1 MVSFDMNEVE
11 GMTCVVTGATSGIGR
26 VAAAEFARCGARV
39 VIVGRSRERG
49 RHTLMEIMRDTGN
62 TQVDLILADLSSQA
76 DVRRV
81 AADVGARYPQIDV
94 LVNNAGAIFRR
105 REESVDG
112 IEMTLALNHLG
123 YFLLTNL
130 LLDTLRSSAPCRIVN
145 VASGAHRR
153 ARLDLDDLQ
162 SRRRYRAWRAYSNS
176 KLCNLL
182 FTYELARRLEG
193 TGITVNALHPGTVA
207 TRFGSNNPGPMRRMM
222 VFGRPFLRTPER
234 GAETIV
240 HLALAPELA
249 SSTGGYFVDERTHRS
264 SRASHDAAVAARLWD
279 LSAELTGIGR

>member
-1 MVSFDMNEVE
+1 MVSFDMNEIE

-26 VAAAEFARCGARV
+26 VAAGEFARCGARV

-62 TQVDLILADLSSQA
+62 TQVDLILADLSTQA

-81 AADVGARYPQIDV
+81 AADITARYPQIDV

-162 SRRRYRAWRAYSNS
+162 SRRRYRAWRAYANS

-207 TRFGSNNPGPMRRMM
+207 TRFGSNNAGPMRRMM
-222 VFGRPFLRTPER
+222 AFGRPFLRTPER
-234 GAETIV
+234 GAETILY
-240 HLALAPELA
+240 LALAPEVAA
-249 SSTGGYFVDERTHRS
+249 SSGGYFLDERPRRS
-264 SRASHDAAVAARLWD
+264 SRASHDADMAARLWD